1 MTNGPPSE
9 SPHPQSAN
17 EGGSFKVM
25 STSSLTSQIVD
36 SVYSK
41 LSVRER
47 IYLLI
52 FIITFLGVIFFFV
65 FDSWSK
71 SKEAR
76 LQQVEA
82 LRTGIAEVRAG
93 EAHFREIRS
102 KSEAYQKLLKQNSI
116 DLGKVMERHAQSEGI
131 TIDDFKEKR
140 RILDDDLS
148 SKAKKS
154 EVVVAYTQEVTIR
167 SSSLSQ
173 LSKFLEK
180 LEKEASPVRVTSLD
194 IRTSSQDRQE
204 LRFIK
209 LAVTTYKLE
218 ANK

>member
-1 MTNGPPSE
+1 
-9 SPHPQSAN
+9 
-17 EGGSFKVM
+17 M
-25 STSSLTSQIVD
+25 SNSSLTSQIVD

-52 FIITFLGVIFFFV
+52 FTLTLFGVIIFFV
-65 FDSWSK
+65 FDQLAS
-71 SKEAR
+71 SKEEQITR
-76 LQQVEA
+76 VEL
-82 LRTGIAEVRAG
+82 LREGIAEIKAG
-93 EAHFREIRS
+93 EEQFRVLRA
-102 KSEAYQKLLKQNSI
+102 KSDAYQKLLKQNSI
-116 DLGKVMERHAQSEGI
+116 DLGKLMERHAQSEGI

-140 RILDDDLS
+140 RVLDDDLS
-148 SKAKKS
+148 SKVKKA

-167 SSSLSQ
+167 TATLSQ

-180 LEKEASPVRVTSLD
+180 LEKESSPVRVTSID
-194 IRTSSQDRQE
+194 MRTSSQDRQE

>member
-1 MTNGPPSE
+1 
-9 SPHPQSAN
+9 
-17 EGGSFKVM
+17 M
-25 STSSLTSQIVD
+25 STASLTSQMID

-47 IYLLI
+47 IYLLV
-52 FIITFLGVIFFFV
+52 FILTLFGVIFFFV
-65 FDSWSK
+65 FDQLSK
-71 SKEAR
+71 SRATR
-76 LQQVEA
+76 LEQIEN
-82 LRTGIAEVRAG
+82 LRAGIAEVRAG

-102 KSEAYQKLLKQNSI
+102 KSEAYEKLLKQNSI

-131 TIDDFKEKR
+131 SIDDFKEKR

-148 SKAKKS
+148 SKSKKS
-154 EVVVAYTQEVTIR
+154 EVVVSYTQEVTIR
-167 SSSLSQ
+167 SASLSQ

-180 LEKEASPVRVTSLD
+180 LEKESSPVRVTSLD
-194 IRTSSQDRQE
+194 IRASSQDRQE

>member
-1 MTNGPPSE
+1 
-9 SPHPQSAN
+9 
-17 EGGSFKVM
+17 M
-25 STSSLTSQIVD
+25 STTSLTSQMID

-47 IYLLI
+47 VYLLVFALTLFGI
-52 FIITFLGVIFFFV
+52 IFFFV
-65 FDSWSK
+65 FDQWSK
-71 SKEAR
+71 SRTAR
-76 LQQVEA
+76 LEQIEN
-82 LRTGIAEVRAG
+82 LRAGIAEVRAG

-102 KSEAYQKLLKQNSI
+102 KSEAYEKLLKQNSI

-131 TIDDFKEKR
+131 SIDDFKEKR

-148 SKAKKS
+148 SKSKKS
-154 EVVVAYTQEVTIR
+154 EVVVSYTQEVTIR
-167 SSSLSQ
+167 SASLKQ
-173 LSKFLEK
+173 LSNFLEK
-180 LEKEASPVRVTSLD
+180 IENETSPVRVTSLD
-194 IRTSSQDRQE
+194 IRASSQDRQE